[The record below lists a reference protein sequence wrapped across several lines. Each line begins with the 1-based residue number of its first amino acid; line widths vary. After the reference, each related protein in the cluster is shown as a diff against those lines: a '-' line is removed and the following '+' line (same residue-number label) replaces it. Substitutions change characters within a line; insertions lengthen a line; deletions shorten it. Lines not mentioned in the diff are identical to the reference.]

1 MNAAGSCLLVPEWP
15 APPGVHALMTLRDG
29 GTSGGPYAS
38 LNLGTHCGDA
48 PEAVRRNRALLR
60 TRLPAE
66 PRWLRQVHGVGV
78 VQADAVDA
86 LPQAD
91 GSHAEADASYTRAP
105 GTVCAVL
112 VADCMPILL
121 CTRTGDAVAA
131 AHAGWRGLAGGVIE
145 ATVAALGVAGHELMA
160 WLGPAIGP
168 QAFQVGPEVRAAFV
182 GAAPEDA
189 SGFRHDAGDR
199 WLCDL
204 AVLARARLTRLGVSE
219 VYGGDACTVSEPER
233 FFSYR
238 RDRTCG
244 RMAALIWRSAGV
256 RQA

>member
-1 MNAAGSCLLVPEWP
+1 MSAPGPSFLVPDWP
-15 APPGVHALMTLRDG
+15 APPGVHALMTLRGG
-29 GTSGGPYAS
+29 GTSSGPHAS
-38 LNLGTHCGDA
+38 FNLGAHCGDA

-60 TRLPAE
+60 ARLPAE
-66 PRWLRQVHGVGV
+66 PRWVRQVHGVGV
-78 VQADAVDA
+78 VQADALDA
-86 LPQAD
+86 VPQAD

-105 GTVCAVL
+105 GTVCAIL

-121 CTRTGDAVAA
+121 CTRSGDVVAA

-145 ATVAALGVAGHELMA
+145 ATVTALGVPGHELMA

-182 GAAPEDA
+182 DRAPEDA
-189 SGFRHDAGDR
+189 SGFRRDAGDR

-204 AVLARARLTRLGVSE
+204 TALARARLTRLGVSE
-219 VYGGDACTVSEPER
+219 VYGGGACTVSEPDR

-244 RMAALIWRSAGV
+244 RMAALVWRSPGD